1 MIEEI
6 KLDGLDTLC
15 HAIKDAIDSAGV
27 DTTCATAGQVLTAT
41 EDETTH
47 EISATWED
55 PEKELPTITSGDNGK
70 KLQAVYDNGAT
81 SVQWVSDRSASY
93 KINTETPQIVGQY
106 EEVNTGTSEVTVH
119 HIKTKYIP
127 VSYTWGYTN
136 NYGPSFVL
144 ANVYKILSI
153 TVLGTWTYGDISE
166 KANVFYDPNEDGGK
180 WKTYR
185 TGNALVDISCSA
197 VIVEY
202 AETV

>member
-6 KLDGLDTLC
+6 KLEGLDTVC
-15 HAIKDAIDSAGV
+15 QAIKNAIDSAGV
-27 DTTCATAGQVLTAT
+27 DTTGATAGQVLTAT

-55 PEKELPTITSGDNGK
+55 PEKELPTITAADNGK
-70 KLQAVYDNGAT
+70 TLQAVYDSGAT
-81 SVQWVSDRSASY
+81 SVQWVRASSASY

-119 HIKTKYIP
+119 PIKTKYIAT
-127 VSYTWGYTN
+127 SGTWGNTS
-136 NYGPSFVL
+136 NYGPTFAL
-144 ANVYKILSI
+144 TNVYKILSV
-153 TVLGTWTYGDISE
+153 TVIGTWREDCEIME
-166 KANVFYDPNEDGGK
+166 KAGVFYDPTETV

-185 TGNALVDISCSA
+185 TGNAVSDIYVSA

>member
-6 KLDGLDTLC
+6 KLEGLDTVC
-15 HAIKDAIDSAGV
+15 QAIKTAIDNAGTS
-27 DTTCATAGQVLTAT
+27 TTGATAGQVLTAT

-55 PEKELPTITSGDNGK
+55 PEKELPTITAGDNGK
-70 KLQAVYDNGAT
+70 KLQAVYNSGAT
-81 SVQWVSDRSASY
+81 SVQWVSENSAGY

-119 HIKTKYIP
+119 PIKTKYIAT
-127 VSYTWGYTN
+127 SGTWGYTN
-136 NYGPSFVL
+136 NYGPTFSL
-144 ANVYKILSI
+144 ANVYKILSV
-153 TVLGTWTYGDISE
+153 TVIGTWRDDCEIME
-166 KANVFYDPNEDGGK
+166 KVGVFYDPTETV

-185 TGNALVDISCSA
+185 TGNALADISCSA

>member
-1 MIEEI
+1 MIDEI
-6 KLDGLDTLC
+6 KLDGLDTVC
-15 HAIKDAIDSAGV
+15 QAIKTAIDNAGV
-27 DTTCATAGQVLTAT
+27 STTGATAGQVLTAT

-55 PEKELPTITSGDNGK
+55 PEKELPTITAGDNGK
-70 KLQAVYDNGAT
+70 KLQAVYNDGET
-81 SVQWVSDRSASY
+81 SVQWVRESSAGY

-119 HIKTKYIP
+119 PIKTKYIET
-127 VSYTWGYTN
+127 SGTWGYTN
-136 NYGPSFVL
+136 NYGPTFSL
-144 ANVYKILSI
+144 ANVHKILSV
-153 TVLGTWTYGDISE
+153 TVFGTWRENCEIME
-166 KANVFYDPNEDGGK
+166 KVGVFYDPTETV

-185 TGNALVDISCSA
+185 TGNALADIYVSA